1 MAGRPSKYSDALAD
15 DICELIMSGKTL
27 VGIAALEGFPSPATI
42 CRWLN
47 EKPEFENKCAR
58 ARLMQAELMDQRI
71 LDVADDTDED
81 NFQANRVKIAAYQWR
96 ASKLAP
102 KRFGDKV
109 QQEVSGP
116 NGGAIQAAVTV
127 TFVKPV

>member
-15 DICELIMSGKTL
+15 DICELIMAGKTL
-27 VGIAALEGFPSPATI
+27 IAIAAMEGFSSPATI

-47 EKPEFENKCAR
+47 DNADFENKCAR
-58 ARLMQAELMDQRI
+58 ARLMKAELVDQRI

-102 KRFGDKV
+102 KR
-109 QQEVSGP
+109 
-116 NGGAIQAAVTV
+116 
-127 TFVKPV
+127 